1 MRLRVLRFTK
11 RSSMSLGSK
20 GKSGIRGCT
29 WTHIWVILL
38 YSAVMDGFQDHM
50 DLASDRNAMIYQ
62 LGPRCVTWHHIDI
75 CTTNSLPQIILVP
88 PMSPFNVTDSWKV
101 SHCQPSTG
109 PRNHSRTPAPS
120 NRYSPVGC
128 RTRISCGMARWRQK
142 DSGFRCRALPRRNG
156 TQCEPHPQILI
167 QHESAGMLF
176 FFMQLPISF
185 LSGICIDK
193 GWRPYTSSNKSK

>member
-1 MRLRVLRFTK
+1 
-11 RSSMSLGSK
+11 
-20 GKSGIRGCT
+20 
-29 WTHIWVILL
+29 
-38 YSAVMDGFQDHM
+38 M

-75 CTTNSLPQIILVP
+75 CGTNSLPQIIWCLLWVL
-88 PMSPFNVTDSWKV
+88 TDSWKV
-101 SHCQPSTG
+101 SHCQTSTG

-176 FFMQLPISF
+176 FFKQLPISC
-185 LSGICIDK
+185 LSGICMDTLL
-193 GWRPYTSSNKSK
+193 RSYTIPHHTNLNKHITRLRLYVHI